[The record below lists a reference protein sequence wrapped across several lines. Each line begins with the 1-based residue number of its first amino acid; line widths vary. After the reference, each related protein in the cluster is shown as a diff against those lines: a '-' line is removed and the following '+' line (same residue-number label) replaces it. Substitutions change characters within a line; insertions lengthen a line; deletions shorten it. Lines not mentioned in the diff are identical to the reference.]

1 MAKETKETKQKI
13 TRWTRTATKYLEK
26 SQKNDGYED
35 IVDRTNFRTT
45 AETKRSMQI
54 AEGKIGAGDKGL
66 YDYEIGQEVPKEGR
80 ITDVELLIR
89 NNKLDKA
96 DIQTL
101 KKIYEEKANKTINEQ
116 QTQKKLEAEEKANK
130 NRTEALDKILGTN
143 NNESQD

>member
-1 MAKETKETKQKI
+1 MAKETKPKI
-13 TRWTRTATKYLEK
+13 TRWTRTPTEYLKK
-26 SQKNDGYED
+26 SRKGDEYED

-45 AETKRSMQI
+45 AETKRSLQV

-66 YDYEIGQEVPKEGR
+66 YDYEAGQEIPKEGR

-101 KKIYEEKANKTINEQ
+101 KKIYEEKASKTISEK
-116 QTQKKLEAEEKANK
+116 QTQEKLEAEEKANK